1 MVLYMN
7 AYYCTKSKFVKM
19 LNQSKKNNDFNAT
32 SICKILVT
40 SNFDVKS
47 SEKVKLL
54 LIWEKLIR
62 LEGNLTTFI

>member
-1 MVLYMN
+1 
-7 AYYCTKSKFVKM
+7 M